1 MNRSGLLIALGIATV
16 TGLAFGLY
24 PQLDVAISRWFYL
37 SGTGFAWSQNAAL
50 DALRDVGT
58 AIIALLVA
66 PAVVALFV
74 KLFRPRR
81 RMFMPGRAAV
91 LMVSTLI
98 LGPLLV
104 TNLLLKEHWGRPRP
118 REIVQLGG
126 SQNFVPWWDPRGA
139 CTENCSFVAGEPAG
153 AAWTLAPAA
162 LAPPQWRA
170 VAYAGALAFTGAVGL
185 LRIGFGGHFFS
196 DVVFAGVLTFCIIWL
211 AHGLLYRWRT
221 RTTDVMI
228 EQALER
234 VAAMLR
240 RPFSRD
246 RDRPPD
252 QNAAGPSSESYSS
265 LQKEPP

>member
-1 MNRSGLLIALGIATV
+1 MTRLGLLIALGIAAA

-24 PQLDVAISRWFYL
+24 PELDVTISRWFFAP
-37 SGTGFAWSQNAAL
+37 GEGFVWSRSAGL
-50 DALRDVGT
+50 DVLREVGT
-58 AIIALLVA
+58 AIIALLVV

-74 KLFRPRR
+74 KLIRPRS

-104 TNLLLKEHWGRPRP
+104 TNILLKEHWGRPRP
-118 REIVQLGG
+118 RDIVQFGG
-126 SQNFVPWWDPRGA
+126 SERFVPWWDPRGT

-162 LAPPQWRA
+162 LVPPQWRA
-170 VAYAGALAFTGAVGL
+170 IAYTGALAFTGAIGF
-185 LRIGFGGHFFS
+185 LRVGFGGHFFS
-196 DVVFAGVLTFCIIWL
+196 DVVFAGVLTFVIIWL

-221 RTTDVMI
+221 HTTDATI

-234 VAAMLR
+234 VAAVLR
-240 RPFSRD
+240 RPFGRSGD
-246 RDRPPD
+246 QPPR
-252 QNAAGPSSESYSS
+252 
-265 LQKEPP
+265 